1 MSNRVTAA
9 PASYQPP
16 APDAAAA
23 FLLVPTFVRNRAT
36 GRERLLLA
44 AITAPS
50 AYGWGDAE
58 AWRERKLR
66 REAASVFEGP
76 PSASLCRVTLGACE
90 RALEATRGAS
100 EAGSPA
106 PSADDDVP
114 MTGYWAA
121 GEDGGALELYVTD
134 LPAVRSLLQHAAR
147 RGQAVELRVQPES
160 GGGSLPGAR
169 AVTAILAH
177 RPYRSRTV
185 APERLRDR
193 LRREHQ
199 AAALR
204 IAQRQTHDLP
214 PLLKPEDW
222 KRSPVHQA
230 AREIVLG
237 LGEAAFRGG
246 WSVRRLE
253 QRVSDA
259 LEFLLQARAGGL
271 GNHHFLDGAG
281 DRDGDEGPLT
291 ARDRSVLVPA
301 KLPETLVAKGSDPLR
316 DDRARVAYEVAIQ
329 PRLAGALIGD
339 VRAHSRLHD
348 IPGLVEE
355 YLEKRWLRYGP
366 LTAALARALV
376 VKEMVLFF
384 DEMLRRPAGVLDGSL
399 DGLGAESVACRLS
412 SRGRRPLVLGLVRF
426 AQFSAVRLLTT
437 ALLLVSL
444 LAIEVPYAGWIAAAW
459 LFFGR
464 RIRALLFGPPEL
476 SALEKSAQL
485 YDAMQRAYGALG
497 GDAIPVAVYR
507 HALLT
512 ASEKGVAWD
521 AQKWSLLADAER
533 RGDDVWSVRP
543 GPAF

>member
-1 MSNRVTAA
+1 MSNRATAA
-9 PASYQPP
+9 PAPYQPP

-44 AITAPS
+44 AIAAPS

-58 AWRERKLR
+58 AWRERRLR

-76 PSASLCRVTLGACE
+76 LCRVPLGARE

-100 EAGSPA
+100 AVGSPA
-106 PSADDDVP
+106 SSPDDDGGP
-114 MTGYWAA
+114 MTGYWVTD
-121 GEDGGALELYVTD
+121 EDGGALELYVTD
-134 LPAVRSLLQHAAR
+134 LPAVRGLRRQAAR
-147 RGQAVELRVQPES
+147 RGQAVELRVQPKS
-160 GGGSLPGAR
+160 DGGSLPGVR
-169 AVTAILAH
+169 VVTAVLAL

-185 APERLRDR
+185 TPERLRDR

-204 IAQRQTHDLP
+204 IAQRQAHDLP

-237 LGEAAFRGG
+237 LGEAAFRSG

-253 QRVSDA
+253 QRVSAA
-259 LEFLLQARAGGL
+259 LEFLMQARAGGL
-271 GNHHFLDGAG
+271 GNHHLLDGAADRHG
-281 DRDGDEGPLT
+281 DDGPAT

-301 KLPETLVAKGSDPLR
+301 KLPETLVAKGADPLR
-316 DDRARVAYEVAIQ
+316 DDRARLAYEVAIQ

-339 VRAHSRLHD
+339 VRAHMRLHD

-355 YLEKRWLRYGP
+355 YLGKRWLRYGP
-366 LTAALARALV
+366 LSAALARALV
-376 VKEMVLFF
+376 VKEMALFF

-399 DGLGAESVACRLS
+399 AGLGTESVAYRLS
-412 SRGRRPLVLGLVRF
+412 SRGRRPLVIGLVRF
-426 AQFSAVRLLTT
+426 AQFGAVRLLTT
-437 ALLLVSL
+437 ALLLVGL
-444 LAIEVPYAGWIAAAW
+444 LATEVPYAGWIAAAW

-464 RIRALLFGPPEL
+464 RIRAFVFGPPEP
-476 SALEKSAQL
+476 STLEKSAQL
-485 YDAMQRAYGALG
+485 YDAMQRAYGAIG
-497 GDAIPVAVYR
+497 GSAIPIAVYR

-521 AQKWSLLADAER
+521 TQAWSLLADAEGR
-533 RGDDVWSVRP
+533 AVDVWAVRP